1 MTSPRKPTTTPRR
14 GAQPK
19 RAAAPAAA
27 KSVTKKSAA
36 ASTKTAKAALV
47 SPRLASRFRAWVR
60 HHRTMAIGP
69 RLASR
74 FRAWVRHHRTMAIDS
89 IRRLLRYPIG
99 SLLTMLA
106 IAIALVLPAAL
117 WLTLSSARLLDAE
130 LDESATLTVYLQ
142 SRVDTAQAERVEQ
155 AVAAE
160 PAVQGT
166 RLITAEQGMAD
177 FQQALGLADALD
189 GLDDNPLPASILVTP
204 GSVAP
209 EAMQALSQRLGELSG
224 VDEVRVDL
232 AWVERLRHLADLG
245 KRVTLALGVLFGLG
259 VLLVVGNTIR
269 LAVESRR
276 REIEVVMLIG
286 ATHAFVRRPF
296 LYSGTWYGFGGGL
309 LALGLL
315 TLGGRWL
322 ALPVQA
328 LAASYGA
335 GFSLPALGIAGSTI
349 LLSCSTMLG
358 WLGAWVAVTRHLAS
372 IKPR

>member
-1 MTSPRKPTTTPRR
+1 MTTPRKPATTPRR
-14 GAQPK
+14 GARPT
-19 RAAAPAAA
+19 RRAAPAAVA
-27 KSVTKKSAA
+27 
-36 ASTKTAKAALV
+36 AKAPKPAL
-47 SPRLASRFRAWVR
+47 SSTQWDSRFRAWGR
-60 HHRTMAIGP
+60 HHKA
-69 RLASR
+69 
-74 FRAWVRHHRTMAIDS
+74 MAIDS
-89 IRRLLRYPIG
+89 VRRLLRYPVG

-130 LDESATLTVYLQ
+130 LDDSATLTVYLQ
-142 SRVDTAQAERVEQ
+142 SRIDTAQAGRVEQ

-160 PAVQGT
+160 PTVQAT
-166 RLITAEQGMAD
+166 RLITATQGMAD
-177 FQQALGLADALD
+177 FQQALGLEEALD
-189 GLDDNPLPASILVTP
+189 GLEDNPLPASIVVTP
-204 GSVAP
+204 ASVAP
-209 EAMQALSQRLGELSG
+209 EAMQALSERLEALSG

-232 AWVERLRHLADLG
+232 AWVERLRHLAELG
-245 KRVTLALGVLFGLG
+245 QRVTLALGVLFGLG

-296 LYSGTWYGFGGGL
+296 LYSGGWYGLGGGL

-335 GFSLPALGIAGSTI
+335 GFSLPALGIGGSTI
-349 LLSCSTMLG
+349 LLSCSTLLG